1 MRKTV
6 LLLASM
12 AVALL
17 LASGAGLLNAVKPA
31 EATFPGQNG
40 RIAYESFDI
49 LPGGAPAPRTIYT
62 INPTGGTP
70 VKLTNNDTGES
81 DPSYLP
87 NGKRIAYTVYDGN
100 DSEIYTINA
109 TGGTPVQVTNNT
121 RSESHPSYSP
131 DGTKIAYSGFDGNDW
146 EIYKI
151 NATGG
156 TPVQLTNNDMHDTE
170 PDYSPNGEKVAYTH
184 CLIPAQQQDPDR
196 SCADYHQTDE
206 ADYTEIFTINATG
219 GTPFNV
225 TNNNTYDASPSYSPN
240 GNKIA
245 YTHYDGNDTEIYKIN
260 ATGGTPVQVTN
271 STMSDDSHPSYSPN
285 GRKIAYAHYDGN
297 DTEIYKIHHNGG
309 TPVRVTNNNSY
320 DVAPSWGSSP

>member
-17 LASGAGLLNAVKPA
+17 LASGAGLLNPVKPA

-62 INPTGGTP
+62 IN
-70 VKLTNNDTGES
+70 
-81 DPSYLP
+81 
-87 NGKRIAYTVYDGN
+87 
-100 DSEIYTINA
+100 A
-109 TGGTPVQVTNNT
+109 TGGTLVQVTNNT

-219 GTPFNV
+219 GTP
-225 TNNNTYDASPSYSPN
+225 
-240 GNKIA
+240 
-245 YTHYDGNDTEIYKIN
+245 
-260 ATGGTPVQVTN
+260 
-271 STMSDDSHPSYSPN
+271 
-285 GRKIAYAHYDGN
+285 
-297 DTEIYKIHHNGG
+297 
-309 TPVRVTNNNSY
+309 
-320 DVAPSWGSSP
+320 